1 MTPPPTRI
9 ISLSLP
15 KSGTTT
21 LAKALRAAGLQV
33 ADWRIRRHETT
44 NSALHD
50 QLVAELMYQDYFDSG
65 DPLARLGQFH
75 AITEMNAVN
84 KTLSLWPQMDFGLL
98 NAIATH
104 HPGARFI
111 LSERDPAKAARS
123 IMNWNNLGKQRLPR
137 NDVPGLPRPFGGREA
152 DLVRWI
158 EGHYAFCRR
167 VFKGAD
173 NFLAFNI
180 EAPDVQAQISRFVGL
195 ELPWWGEA
203 NTTEE
208 WIRTQRQDG

>member
-1 MTPPPTRI
+1 MSPPTRI

-21 LAKALRAAGLQV
+21 LAQALRRAGLQV

-44 NSALHD
+44 NIALQD
-50 QLVAELMYQDYFDSG
+50 QLVAELIYADYFESG

-98 NAIATH
+98 QAIAKH
-104 HPGARFI
+104 HPGARFV
-111 LSERDPAKAARS
+111 LSARDPAKVAQS
-123 IMNWNNLGKQRLPR
+123 IMRWNNLGKNRLPK
-137 NDVPGLPRPFGGREA
+137 NDVPGLPRPYGRSEA
-152 DLVRWI
+152 DLIKWI

-167 VFKGAD
+167 MFDGSD
-173 NFLAFNI
+173 RFLAFDV
-180 EAPDVQAQISRFVGL
+180 EAADVQAQVSRFIGL
-195 ELPWWGEA
+195 ELPWWGKA

-208 WIRTQRQDG
+208 WIATQRQDG